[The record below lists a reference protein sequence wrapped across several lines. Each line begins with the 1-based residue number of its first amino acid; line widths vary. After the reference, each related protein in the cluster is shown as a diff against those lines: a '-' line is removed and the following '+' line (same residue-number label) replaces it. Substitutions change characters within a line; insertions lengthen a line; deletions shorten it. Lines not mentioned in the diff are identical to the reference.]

1 MREFQLDDA
10 ENCLMGGF
18 LQKVKRGDPLVIP
31 APTFNTF
38 IDAAR
43 DFQDRQRSARRELFR
58 PTRRQID
65 DARSWLV
72 RVIARRAVDILK
84 AQETGP

>member
-1 MREFQLDDA
+1 VTVAASTAGEPARGENLSGAQRNSREETADPASKLD
-10 ENCLMGGF
+10 ENSVRCR
-18 LQKVKRGDPLVIP
+18 QKRTYGDE
-31 APTFNTF
+31 
-38 IDAAR
+38 
-43 DFQDRQRSARRELFR
+43 RRELFR
-58 PTRRQID
+58 PTRRQIE

>member
-1 MREFQLDDA
+1 MVPSGGCV
-10 ENCLMGGF
+10 ENP
-18 LQKVKRGDPLVIP
+18 KTEP
-31 APTFNTF
+31 AP
-38 IDAAR
+38 A
-43 DFQDRQRSARRELFR
+43 SHEARRTVKCRQKRTYGDERCELFR
-58 PTRRQID
+58 PTRRQIE

>member
-1 MREFQLDDA
+1 MDRPAVGDEIRET
-10 ENCLMGGF
+10 GS
-18 LQKVKRGDPLVIP
+18 PP
-31 APTFNTF
+31 ACQ
-38 IDAAR
+38 AAR
-43 DFQDRQRSARRELFR
+43 SAVRCSRKRTYSDERRELFR
-58 PTRRQID
+58 PTRRQIE

>member
-1 MREFQLDDA
+1 MMPRGPTV
-10 ENCLMGGF
+10 EN
-18 LQKVKRGDPLVIP
+18 PETEP
-31 APTFNTF
+31 APASHEACRAVKCRHKRTYGYE
-38 IDAAR
+38 
-43 DFQDRQRSARRELFR
+43 RRELFR
-58 PTRRQID
+58 PTRRQIE

>member
-1 MREFQLDDA
+1 MMPRGPA
-10 ENCLMGGF
+10 VEN
-18 LQKVKRGDPLVIP
+18 PETEP
-31 APTFNTF
+31 AP
-38 IDAAR
+38 ASHGAPCAVKC
-43 DFQDRQRSARRELFR
+43 RQKRTYGDERRELFR
-58 PTRRQID
+58 PTRRQIE

>member
-1 MREFQLDDA
+1 MEPSGPDA
-10 ENCLMGGF
+10 ETSET
-18 LQKVKRGDPLVIP
+18 RP
-31 APTFNTF
+31 AP
-38 IDAAR
+38 ASHEAR
-43 DFQDRQRSARRELFR
+43 TAVKCRQKKTYGDERRELFR
-58 PTRRQID
+58 PNRRQIE

>member
-1 MREFQLDDA
+1 MEPS
-10 ENCLMGGF
+10 
-18 LQKVKRGDPLVIP
+18 DPEVEIRKNPP
-31 APTFNTF
+31 AP
-38 IDAAR
+38 ASHGGRRAVKC
-43 DFQDRQRSARRELFR
+43 RQKRTYSDERCELFR
-58 PTRRQID
+58 PTWQQIE